1 MRLRPGIAGYASV
14 LLVAAVY
21 LSGVGIVS
29 DALLLLIAGL
39 ALVAVGVRARLDN
52 VAVPAVVYVV
62 VVLLIGAAVHSL
74 PTSAGELP
82 SWLNNDGRFVVAL
95 LPAFVI
101 GLSDVTVD
109 DVALFVRA
117 LAVAV
122 WCNLPILATS
132 LVSGSPFHGLT
143 STHHAIGMAT
153 AASLVIFVAARRHSK
168 LLGFQPGILTCGLA
182 AVMCAASGSRTAL
195 VGLLAVLA
203 WTAWR
208 RRSVAN
214 VARTVLATAV
224 VVVFAAL
231 ISDRVASSLGLA
243 FDPAFRDLAA
253 SVFFLGTDQ
262 SEVSQYYAT
271 INAHG
276 HGGAEVGNVLA
287 RLYYW
292 GVALG
297 MWLKSPLLGIG
308 SFRFNDGSLT
318 YAGWDGVAAFATG
331 GVRDSTGVIGAHN
344 QYVGALVENGIVG
357 LALLLAIWIYPY
369 RVVLA
374 NSRAPQALRQSALA
388 MVPFA
393 FATAITGYTLTSPGL
408 TFVCLTWL
416 VMLSVLRV
424 DDESQED
431 AEAEVGDDGRRA
443 LLRRLGGS
451 RRLSTEL
458 STTST
463 ASRSSA

>member
-1 MRLRPGIAGYASV
+1 MKVRPGVAGYASV

-21 LSGVGIVS
+21 LSGVGVAS
-29 DALLLLIAGL
+29 TALLLVIAGL
-39 ALVAVGVRARLDN
+39 ALVAIGVRARLDKA
-52 VAVPAVVYVV
+52 AVPAVVYVV

-74 PTSAGELP
+74 PTSADELP

-95 LPAFVI
+95 LPAFMI
-101 GLSDVTVD
+101 GLSDVKVP
-109 DVALFVRA
+109 DVALFVRS

-122 WCNLPILATS
+122 WCNVPILATS
-132 LVSGSPFHGLT
+132 LASGSPFHGLT

-153 AASLVIFVAARRHSK
+153 GASLVIFVAARRHSDQ
-168 LLGFQPGILTCGLA
+168 LGFRPGMLTCGLA

-195 VGLLAVLA
+195 AGLLAVLA

-214 VARTVLATAV
+214 VARTVAVTAA

-231 ISDRVASSLGLA
+231 ISDRVASSLGLV

-253 SVFFLGTDQ
+253 SVFALGTDQ

-276 HGGAEVGNVLA
+276 EGGAEVGNVLA

-297 MWLKSPLLGIG
+297 MWLKSPLVGIG
-308 SFRFNDGSLT
+308 SFRFNDGSLS
-318 YAGWDGVAAFATG
+318 YSGWDGVASFATG
-331 GVRDSTGVIGAHN
+331 GVRDATGVIGAHN
-344 QYVGALVENGIVG
+344 QYFGALVENGITG
-357 LALLLAIWIYPY
+357 LVLLLAVWIYPY
-369 RVVLA
+369 RLVRA
-374 NSRAPQALRQSALA
+374 NLRTPQALRLSALA

-393 FATAITGYTLTSPGL
+393 LATGLTGYTLTSPGL
-408 TFVCLTWL
+408 TFVCLTW
-416 VMLSVLRV
+416 VMMMSGLRV
-424 DDESQED
+424 DDESQEVVVD
-431 AEAEVGDDGRRA
+431 VDRRG
-443 LLRRLGGS
+443 LRRRGGS
-451 RRLSTEL
+451 TRRSAALSTV
-458 STTST
+458 ST
-463 ASRSSA
+463 ARRSSA